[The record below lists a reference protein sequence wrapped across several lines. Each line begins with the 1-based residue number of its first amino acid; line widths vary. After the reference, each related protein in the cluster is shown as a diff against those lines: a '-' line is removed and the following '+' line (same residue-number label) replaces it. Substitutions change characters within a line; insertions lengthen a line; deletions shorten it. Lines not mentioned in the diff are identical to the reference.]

1 MSHQE
6 NAGPFL
12 ARKTQGNPVR
22 VGVVGA
28 GKFGTMFLAQARTT
42 LGLGL
47 SAVVDLDPARA
58 ADSLVRVGWP
68 AEQIVPVSTAGELVD
83 VVSRGRVGVTTDV
96 GVVLESGID
105 VLVESTGH
113 VAAAARHVMAAVDAG
128 VHVVMVTVEADVLVG
143 PALARR
149 ATEAGVVYS
158 MAYGDQPALI
168 CEMVDWARSCG
179 FTVTTAGKG
188 TRHRPIFH
196 ESTPETVFEHYGDEA
211 ESLQRD
217 NVNPRMFNSFLDGT
231 KSAIEMAAVAN
242 ATGLVPPEDG
252 LLFPPVGTCDLA
264 EMLKPASEGG
274 LLGHAGTVEVV
285 SCLETDGRPVEADLR
300 WGVYV
305 VVEADHQYVHECF
318 RQYGIPTD
326 RSGRYAAAWRPNHW
340 IGLELGPS
348 IAAAALDGRPTGCPA
363 EHLAEVVACTKS
375 DLSAGQVIDGEGGY
389 CAWGQLTTAEAARQQ
404 SQVPLGLLEGARL
417 VRDVRQGVVITSDDV
432 ELDADPLLLELR
444 GEMAVTES

>member
-1 MSHQE
+1 MSHHE
-6 NAGPFL
+6 IAGRFSD
-12 ARKTQGNPVR
+12 RKTRENPVQ

-42 LGLGL
+42 VGLGL
-47 SAVVDLDPARA
+47 SAVVDLDPTRA
-58 ADSLVRVGWP
+58 SNALVRVGWP

-83 VVSRGRVGVTTDV
+83 AVSRGQVGVTTDV

-113 VAAAARHVMAAVDAG
+113 VASATRHVVAAVDAG

-149 ATEAGVVYS
+149 ASAAGLVYS

-188 TRHRPIFH
+188 TRHLPIFH
-196 ESTPETVFEHYGDEA
+196 ESTPETVFGHYGDEA

-217 NVNPRMFNSFLDGT
+217 NVNPQMFNSFLDGT

-252 LLFPPVGTCDLA
+252 LLFPPVGTSDLA
-264 EMLKPASEGG
+264 EMLKPVTEGG

-285 SCLETDGRPVEADLR
+285 SCLEIDGRPVAEDLR

-305 VVEADHQYVHECF
+305 VVEADHEYVHECF

-326 RSGRYAAAWRPNHW
+326 QSGRYAAAWRPNHW

-363 EHLAEVVACTKS
+363 GHLAEVVACTKR
-375 DLSAGQVIDGEGGY
+375 DLSAGQVVDGEGGY
-389 CAWGQLTTAEAARQQ
+389 CVWGQLTTAEAARRR

-417 VRDVRQGVVITSDDV
+417 VRDVQRGAVLTSDDV
-432 ELDADPLLLELR
+432 ELDVDPLLRELR
-444 GEMAVTES
+444 SEMAVAES